1 MKAVSLVLLCSLT
14 SLAPSSFAASRSDPE
29 AAGLDP
35 ARLSQIHAR
44 MKEFVDAGKTAGIVT
59 LLARHGHVASL
70 DAAGYQELE
79 SKTPMRIDSIFRIM
93 SMTKPITC
101 AGIMILVDE
110 GRLSLLDPVED
121 FIPEFKNI
129 KLNPCGTRVGNNC
142 QLITPT
148 RPIEILDLMTHMSGL
163 GDGFQ
168 SRPRPG
174 GERAAPPTTLREMV
188 ATANEAVLLF
198 DPGTGWNYSNFGI
211 AALGRVIEVVAKEPY
226 ERFMAERI
234 FRPLGMKDTS
244 FFLPPE
250 KQSRLA
256 SLYTYEDG
264 GLKPVARRPF
274 RYPSPDSGLLSTAED
289 MARFNQMMLN
299 KGVIDGQRILSAA
312 AVEAMTRSWT
322 GEIKA
327 GYAPGVGQGF
337 GFEVVQGVLGTYRYT
352 SIGSFEKAG
361 AFRTYNW
368 VDPKKDLVGV
378 ILMQRTN
385 GGSASDVAD
394 EINSFMAMA
403 AAAIEP

>member
-1 MKAVSLVLLCSLT
+1 MKAISLVLVLSLT
-14 SLAPSSFAASRSDPE
+14 SLAANNVTADRPDPR
-29 AAGLDP
+29 AAGMDP

-44 MKEFVDAGKTAGIVT
+44 MQEFADAGKTAGIVT

-70 DAAGYQELE
+70 DAAGYQEIE
-79 SKTPMRIDSIFRIM
+79 SKTPMRTDSIFRIM

-110 GRLSLLDPVED
+110 GRLSLLDPVEN
-121 FIPEFKNI
+121 FIPEFKGI

-148 RPIEILDLMTHMSGL
+148 RPVEILDLMTHTSGL

-174 GERAAPPTTLREMV
+174 GERGTPPDTLREMV
-188 ATANEAVLLF
+188 SNANRAVLLF
-198 DPGTGWNYSNFGI
+198 DPGTAWNYSNFGI

-234 FRPLGMKDTS
+234 FHPLGMKDTS
-244 FFLPPE
+244 FSLPPE

-256 SLYTYEDG
+256 ALYTYEDT
-264 GLKPVARRPF
+264 GLKLVTRKPF

-299 KGVIDGQRILSAA
+299 KGTLNGGRILSDA

-337 GFEVVQGVLGTYRYT
+337 GYEVVREALGTYRYT

-403 AAAIEP
+403 AAAIEQ